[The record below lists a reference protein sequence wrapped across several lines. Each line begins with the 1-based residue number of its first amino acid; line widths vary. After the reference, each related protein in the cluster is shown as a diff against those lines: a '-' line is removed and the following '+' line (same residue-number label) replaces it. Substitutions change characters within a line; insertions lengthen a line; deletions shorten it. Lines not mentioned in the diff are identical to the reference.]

1 LAKLANG
8 GYMERTLNQKLL
20 AEFVG
25 TFTLIF
31 AGAGAIIAT
40 RDSDLVAIAFA
51 SGLAIGVMVS
61 SVGHVSG
68 AHFNPAVT
76 IGAWVTQKIDSSNAV
91 AYILAQLAGGAAAA
105 ALLRAAIPTLLWKG
119 NGIDLG
125 VPAVAGAIS
134 TGQAVLIEAVLTFF
148 LVWVIFATAID
159 PEGAFGKIAG
169 LAIGLTIT
177 MDILMGGAF
186 TGAAMNPA
194 RWFGPAI
201 VGGFFKNWWVWLVGP
216 IAGGIIAASL
226 YDTVILRPR
235 GSGGP
240 TPEAP
245 HGWGAHGEDT
255 DSVTGADE
263 GIGHPGHGE

>member
-1 LAKLANG
+1 
-8 GYMERTLNQKLL
+8 MERSMNQKLL

-31 AGAGAIIAT
+31 VGAGAIIQT
-40 RDSDLVAIAFA
+40 QGSDLVAIGLAH
-51 SGLAIGVMVS
+51 GLAIGVMVS
-61 SVGHVSG
+61 SLGHVSG

-76 IGAWVTQKIDSSNAV
+76 IGAWVTQKIDSSSAV

-105 ALLRAAIPTLLWKG
+105 ALLRSAIPSLLWKRPFI
-119 NGIDLG
+119 NLG
-125 VPAVAGAIS
+125 VPGIGGGIS

-177 MDILMGGAF
+177 MDIMMGGAF

-194 RWFGPAI
+194 RWFGPAV
-201 VGGFFKNWWVWLVGP
+201 VGGFYKNWWVWLVGP

-226 YDTVILRPR
+226 YDTVIMRSR
-235 GSGGP
+235 GSGGAAE
-240 TPEAP
+240 EAQ
-245 HGWGAHGEDT
+245 HGWGAHGEDK

-263 GIGHPGHGE
+263 GLGHPGHGE

>member
-1 LAKLANG
+1 
-8 GYMERTLNQKLL
+8 MERTMNQKLL

-31 AGAGAIIAT
+31 VGAGAIIST
-40 RDSDLVAIAFA
+40 RGGDLVAIGLAH
-51 SGLAIGVMVS
+51 GLAIGVMVS
-61 SVGHVSG
+61 SLGHVSG

-76 IGAWVTQKIDSSNAV
+76 IGAWVTQKIDSKNAT
-91 AYILAQLAGGAAAA
+91 AYILAQLAGAAAAA
-105 ALLRAAIPTLLWKG
+105 ALLRAAVPALLWKDPI
-119 NGIDLG
+119 NLG
-125 VPAVAGAIS
+125 VPAVTSAIS

-177 MDILMGGAF
+177 MDIMMGGAF

-194 RWFGPAI
+194 RWFGPAV
-201 VGGFFKNWWVWLVGP
+201 VGGFYKNWWVWLVGP

-226 YDTVILRPR
+226 YDTIILRPR
-235 GSGGP
+235 GSGGAAE
-240 TPEAP
+240 EAP
-245 HGWGAHGEDT
+245 HGWGAHGEDK

-263 GIGHPGHGE
+263 GLGHPGHGE

>member
-1 LAKLANG
+1 
-8 GYMERTLNQKLL
+8 MERSMNQKLL

-31 AGAGAIIAT
+31 VGAGAIIQT
-40 RDSDLVAIAFA
+40 QGSDLVAIGLAY
-51 SGLAIGVMVS
+51 GLAIAVMVS

-76 IGAWVTQKIDSSNAV
+76 IGAWVTQKIDSSSAV

-105 ALLRAAIPTLLWKG
+105 ALLRSAIPSLLWKRP
-119 NGIDLG
+119 GINLG
-125 VPAVAGAIS
+125 VPAIGGGIS

-169 LAIGLTIT
+169 LAIGLTVT
-177 MDILMGGAF
+177 MDIMMGGAF

-201 VGGFFKNWWVWLVGP
+201 VGGFYKNWWVWLVGP

-226 YDTVILRPR
+226 YDTVIMRPR
-235 GSGGP
+235 GSGGAAE
-240 TPEAP
+240 EAP
-245 HGWGAHGEDT
+245 HGWGAHGEDS

-263 GIGHPGHGE
+263 GVGHPGHGE